1 MKFYY
6 EYKYKSGATHGGHNL
21 EKISIKDNVIIL
33 EGFDFIPTFD
43 GEINNQW
50 STKINV
56 EKLEYLKIEPM
67 EEDVDKGE

>member
-6 EYKYKSGATHGGHNL
+6 EYKYKSGAKCGGHNL

-33 EGFDFIPTFD
+33 EGFDFLPTFD

-50 STKINV
+50 GTKINV